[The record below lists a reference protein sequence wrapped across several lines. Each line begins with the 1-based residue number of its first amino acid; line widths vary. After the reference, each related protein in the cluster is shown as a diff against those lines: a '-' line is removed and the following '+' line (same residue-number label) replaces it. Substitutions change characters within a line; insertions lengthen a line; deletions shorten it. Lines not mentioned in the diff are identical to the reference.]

1 MEIGMRLKACKNK
14 DFVLILQGLD
24 PELNRLTALNIF
36 YQEDGKEKRRRA
48 QVF

>member
-1 MEIGMRLKACKNK
+1 MRLKACKNK
-14 DFVLILQGLD
+14 DFVLILQGLAT
-24 PELNRLTALNIF
+24 ELTRHTALKIF